1 MLWVFRMLF
10 GKQQL
15 GKSFLDNM
23 LFGKILNMH
32 TFTIIVLGAVHK
44 RRHQFFDILTPLP
57 PSSSILLNKLIN

>member
-44 RRHQFFDILTPLP
+44 RRHQFFDIF
-57 PSSSILLNKLIN
+57 